1 MIPAGLSFFFRH
13 AGQLLTLSG
22 PPVPRRG
29 PDLGELG
36 ILRDGAVLTRGPII
50 VGVGRTRDLD
60 AEARRMKARAID
72 CRGRVVMPG
81 FVDSHTHLVF
91 AGSRVDDFE
100 ERLRGRT
107 YEEIAASGGGITL
120 SARLLGEASTRELCA
135 RACHFL
141 EQLAAHG
148 TTTVEVKTGYGLSAA
163 NEMKTLRAIERIRK
177 QSPLEIVPTLL
188 AAHAVPAQYRKRPRA
203 YIDLL
208 ARRLMPE
215 VAKNRLAE
223 FIDCFCERVAFSVAD
238 CRRALEAGLRH
249 GLIPRLHA
257 EQLSRTGG
265 ARLAI
270 DLDAASADHLDHVNR
285 SDIRALARSGVV
297 ATLVPG
303 ANFHLG
309 LGTYPPARGLIEA
322 GAAVAL
328 ATDFNPGTSPTLN
341 MQFVLALACS
351 ALRMT
356 PAEAISAATINAA
369 YSLRRADRLGSLE
382 PGKQADLA
390 VMEVDDYRKIPYYF
404 AWNHCVMTVKR
415 GWIIYAQDRLGV
427 SGIVS

>member
-72 CRGRVVMPG
+72 CRGRVIMPG

-120 SARLLGEASTRELCA
+120 SARLLGEASTRELRTQA
-135 RACHFL
+135 MHFL

-148 TTTVEVKTGYGLSAA
+148 TTTVEVKTGYGLSVA

-309 LGTYPPARGLIEA
+309 LGAYPPARRLIEA

-404 AWNHCVMTVKR
+404 GWNHCVMTVKR